1 MLKVEKLSCGYGDS
15 SVLRELSFELKE
27 GEVLSLIGPNGAGKT
42 SGLLCIMGLVDCHGG
57 NTFFKNKNITA
68 LPSEKRILE
77 GLAIVPEGRRIFPN
91 LTVFENLMAGGHI
104 LSREEC
110 EKGVLKSY
118 DYFPILKER
127 KDQKAGLLSGGE
139 QQMLAVSRGLMVNPQ
154 VLLVDEISLGLMPK
168 MVDECYRVLKRLKD
182 DGLSIILVEQNT
194 EKSLE
199 FGDQV
204 IMLEAGQI
212 VWKGDS
218 VTAIEE
224 KIVQKIFT

>member
-1 MLKVEKLSCGYGDS
+1 MLKVENLNCGYGGS
-15 SVLRELSFELKE
+15 TVLRGLSFEIKE

-42 SGLLCIMGLVDCHGG
+42 SGLLCLMGLVNCHEGSV
-57 NTFFKNKNITA
+57 FFKDKNITS

-104 LSREEC
+104 LSNEQC
-110 EKGVLKSY
+110 EKGILKSY
-118 DYFPILKER
+118 EYFPILKER
-127 KDQKAGLLSGGE
+127 KHQKAGLLSGGE

-168 MVDECYRVLKRLKD
+168 MVDECYRVLKKLKD

-194 EKSLE
+194 EKALE

-212 VWKGDS
+212 VWEGDS
-218 VTAIEE
+218 VTATRENIA
-224 KIVQKIFT
+224 QKIFT